1 MRPFAYFGQISYGLY
16 LFHPNCLGWSAKYL
30 AHNTLTNALMG
41 LVVTMGVAMISWHLF
56 ERPINDLKN
65 RFVYGKNR
73 RISRR
78 AHDAQVRESL
88 ALPEIQ

>member
-1 MRPFAYFGQISYGLY
+1 
-16 LFHPNCLGWSAKYL
+16 
-30 AHNTLTNALMG
+30 
-41 LVVTMGVAMISWHLF
+41 MGVAMISWHLF